1 MNALYTTLVTH
12 TRTRPRRH
20 ALAYR
25 LPYLLLDLDA
35 MPGAALFSRNR
46 FNLFSL
52 YERDHGG
59 GTLPLRAWVRAR
71 LDEAGLHEA
80 GARITLLTLPR
91 FLGLGFNPL
100 SLFFCHNAEGA
111 LCAVLYEVNNTFG
124 QRHGYLCP
132 VAPGAAAPLRH
143 TAEKCFYVSPFMDM
157 GLRYRFT
164 LTPPGEA
171 VGLHIAVEDEA
182 GTLLRATLA
191 GARQPLT
198 DAALLRA
205 ALAYPLLSVKVL
217 AAIYWEALRIW
228 LKGIRLRPRPPAPA
242 APVTPGHDLT
252 RHDLTRRAV

>member
-1 MNALYTTLVTH
+1 MNALYATLVTH

-25 LPYLLLDLDA
+25 LPYLLLNLDA
-35 MPGAALFSRNR
+35 PPRALLFSHNR

-59 GTLPLRAWVRAR
+59 GTTPLRGWVQAR
-71 LDEAGLHEA
+71 LDEAGLGEA
-80 GARITLLTLPR
+80 GAHITLFTLPR

-100 SLFFCHNAEGA
+100 SLFFCHNAAGA
-111 LCAVLYEVNNTFG
+111 LRAVLYEVNNTFG

-132 VAPGAAAPLRH
+132 VAPGAAPPLRQ

-171 VGLHIAVEDEA
+171 VGLHIAVDDAE
-182 GTLLRATLA
+182 GTMLRATLA
-191 GARQPLT
+191 GARRPLT
-198 DAALLRA
+198 SATLLRA

-217 AAIYWEALRIW
+217 AAIHWEALLLW
-228 LKGIRLRPRPPAPA
+228 LKGIGLRPRPPAPA
-242 APVTPGHDLT
+242 LPVTPGRDLP
-252 RHDLTRRAV
+252 RRSA